1 MKKILL
7 ILLFLLIGGVG
18 WGAYDAHQFLNSP
31 LQSEAKSFELEIKQ
45 GDTIRRLANHLSSKD
60 LLERPLWWELYARY
74 TGQARTIKTGEYPL
88 STAITPVQLLAALQ
102 AGKQKQYSLT
112 ILEGWNI
119 WQLRDAIASDD
130 ILEQTMAEIDD
141 ADVMQFIGATAG
153 HPEGQF
159 LPDTYHFPRGTTD
172 AQFLHRA
179 HKALVRVLEEQWSS
193 KATDLPVSTPYEA
206 LTMASIIEK
215 ETSVAA
221 ERELISGVIVGRLR
235 KGMRLQMDP
244 TVIYGIG
251 KNFNGNIT
259 RRDLKN
265 KTPYNT
271 YTINGLP
278 PTPIAMSG
286 ADSIKAALHPAATTA
301 LFFVAD
307 GTGGHVFNDTVE
319 EHNKAVRKFI
329 LKKQQ

>member
-1 MKKILL
+1 LKKVFLIFFVLL
-7 ILLFLLIGGVG
+7 LSAVG
-18 WGAYDAHQFLNSP
+18 WGGFDAHRFLNSP
-31 LQSEAKSFELEIKQ
+31 LIEPEKAFELEVKQ
-45 GDTIRRLANHLSSKD
+45 GDTIRGLASQLSAKG
-60 LLERPLWWELYARY
+60 LLERPLWWEIYARY
-74 TGQARTIKTGEYPL
+74 TGQARSIKTGEYPL
-88 STAITPVQLLAALQ
+88 SSAITPMQLLTSLQ

-119 WQLRDAIASDD
+119 WQLRSAVAADS
-130 ILEQTMAEIDD
+130 ILVQTMDGVSD
-141 ADVMQFIGATAG
+141 ADVMKFIGAADG

-172 AQFLHRA
+172 AQFLYRA
-179 HKALVRVLEEQWSS
+179 HKALTQELQQQWSER
-193 KATDLPVSTPYEA
+193 AEDLPADSPYEA
-206 LTMASIIEK
+206 LIMASIIEK
-215 ETSVAA
+215 ETSVAD
-221 ERELISGVIVGRLR
+221 ERELIAGVIAGRLR

-251 KNFNGNIT
+251 REFNGNIT

-265 KTPYNT
+265 NTPYNT
-271 YTINGLP
+271 YTIDGLP
-278 PTPIAMSG
+278 PTPIAMAG
-286 ADSIKAALHPAATTA
+286 AGSIRAALHPAATTA

-329 LKKQQ
+329 LKKK